1 MTTAVL
7 SVNLKYQCL
16 HSTVIADEGQ
26 IKDVYYQKCTIILV
40 DHEFWKTDKLSNV
53 IHFCINVFFINFV
66 LQNAIIQTLMK
77 HMRGLP
83 WHFSQCLKR
92 ENWDSEVQEAAV
104 YFTQYTK

>member
-77 HMRGLP
+77 HVRGLP
-83 WHFSQCLKR
+83 
-92 ENWDSEVQEAAV
+92 
-104 YFTQYTK
+104 

>member
-40 DHEFWKTDKLSNV
+40 DHEFWKTDKLSKV
-53 IHFCINVFFINFV
+53 KHFCINVFFINFV
-66 LQNAIIQTLMK
+66 LQIDIIQTLMK
-77 HMRGLP
+77 HMCGLP
-83 WHFSQCLKR
+83 
-92 ENWDSEVQEAAV
+92 
-104 YFTQYTK
+104 